1 MNKLILFA
9 QNDNLVQL
17 TGVTDS
23 TGTPVTGATLTGS
36 LTPVNGGA
44 ATAALTFGDTA
55 GEPGN
60 YQAPLIAAN
69 VPAPGAYTLV
79 VSGTANGLT
88 LRVMMEAKVVARKM

>member
-1 MNKLILFA
+1 MKVILFN

-23 TGTPVTGATLTGS
+23 TGAPVTGAMLSGT
-36 LTPVNGGA
+36 LTPVAGGA
-44 ATAALTFGDTA
+44 VAANLTFGDLN
-55 GEPGN
+55 GQPGN
-60 YQAPLIAAN
+60 YQASLLAAD

-88 LRVMMEAKVVARKM
+88 LRVQADAKVLTRRI